1 MEKMVPQNIPLLP
14 SDIQKTIGL
23 YLILPIIVFPGS
35 RAPYTVLLAK
45 NNMVLRADSGLCK
58 MARGHG
64 EKVWRCSFVDTN
76 DRDQ

>member
-23 YLILPIIVFPGS
+23 YLILPSIVFPGS

-45 NNMVLRADSGLCK
+45 NNNGSQSRLWALQDGKRSWREGLE
-58 MARGHG
+58 MFFR
-64 EKVWRCSFVDTN
+64 
-76 DRDQ
+76 

>member
-23 YLILPIIVFPGS
+23 YLILLIIVFPGI

-45 NNMVLRADSGLCK
+45 NNNGSQSRLWALQDGKRSRREGLE
-58 MARGHG
+58 MFFR
-64 EKVWRCSFVDTN
+64 
-76 DRDQ
+76 